1 MALYAGAKRTIN
13 QMRYPVYK
21 IAKHTQGRSY
31 YEHGNFSENKGN
43 GERVKG
49 EKKK

>member
-1 MALYAGAKRTIN
+1 MLWT
-13 QMRYPVYK
+13 VYK
-21 IAKHTQGRSY
+21 MATHTKWRSY
-31 YEHGNFSENKGN
+31 YEHGNFSENKGD